1 MVYMDT
7 EKHIWLRWK
16 PTFFASSFP
25 SRTSSLTGNSSPSK
39 RGNSGISNVAQDST
53 SLMLHTSV
61 VVAKTSTASSSSQ
74 DVLPSFSESR
84 ETTGVTSGILAQC
97 SWTIPM
103 QRRGRGKLPNSLP
116 WLGRF
121 RKKTLAWCV
130 RVRSH
135 GAGSL
140 LIVWFY
146 LCYGLYGPLFSR
158 GRLVVSLNIRDR
170 IGFLPGYFREV

>member
-130 RVRSH
+130 EYVHMARGVCSLC
-135 GAGSL
+135 GSTFAM
-140 LIVWFY
+140 VFMVP
-146 LCYGLYGPLFSR
+146 CS
-158 GRLVVSLNIRDR
+158 LVVDWL
-170 IGFLPGYFREV
+170 FL